1 MKETRSS
8 ILLIGIAEKL
18 RKKTGDNRYRTRVDR
33 PNIIKLIYIAC
44 TRPICMFAFYYL
56 FNAKNENVPDLVFT
70 EPVVAAFSVSIIC
83 PSFRLVSYF
92 SFLISS
98 GLGLPGE
105 LHSAWLSTSLFLAVD
120 LQSLTLLL
128 FTRSVAGVF
137 QSLHHFNIG
146 ETGTAFIA
154 IS

>member
-83 PSFRLVSYF
+83 PNLFSFRLISYF

-105 LHSAWLSTSLFLAVD
+105 LHSA
-120 LQSLTLLL
+120 
-128 FTRSVAGVF
+128 
-137 QSLHHFNIG
+137 
-146 ETGTAFIA
+146 
-154 IS
+154 